1 VRDQDVQNLDINVSE
16 GQNSPTSV
24 HFISHLLV
32 EHSLTICLL
41 QVQDEAFNR
50 VHMLRLEL
58 IRIQHIQQVF
68 SILIDNQR
76 SVVEKMENILKELND
91 AEVGNLIR

>member
-1 VRDQDVQNLDINVSE
+1 MQISDINVSE

-24 HFISHLLV
+24 HSISHLLV

-41 QVQDEAFNR
+41 EVQDEVFSHA
-50 VHMLRLEL
+50 HMLRLEL
-58 IRIQHIQQVF
+58 IRIQHIQQAF

-76 SVVEKMENILKELND
+76 AVVKKMENILKELND
-91 AEVGNLIR
+91 AEVGNLIE